1 MKRTTIIVLLFGA
14 LLASTTTAGSAQS
27 ADQKTRLQIAEQM
40 FQERCKKAGEFIY
53 RTSEDVEGVFL
64 MKLRPKGMNY
74 GDQFVMDDPYG
85 RDSVGETY
93 IKIFF
98 SGFYK
103 TPSNPPPAWAPRLG
117 YSYVEAVDPKDGK
130 RYRYTGSIK
139 TVGKKDASA
148 RNIQVELK
156 RNPNYDLNIYAFLL
170 DRVPATGPAPRYG
183 VTYDDI
189 STHEEREYWIAGS
202 SLKVIDLK
210 NNEVMAERIGYMMDR
225 RQGNTSGGR
234 PPWLRAAD
242 NACPPFRKDTGGH
255 TYQTDQTHDF
265 VVKILKPKSRR

>member
-1 MKRTTIIVLLFGA
+1 MKRTTILTLLFGA

-40 FQERCKKAGEFIY
+40 FQERCKTAGEFIY
-53 RTSEDVEGVFL
+53 RTAENVDGVFL

-74 GDQFVMDDPYG
+74 DDQFAMDDPYG

-93 IKIFF
+93 IKVFF
-98 SGFYK
+98 AGFYK

-130 RYRYTGSIK
+130 RYRYTGAVKEVTKTASILMGGDGK
-139 TVGKKDASA
+139 TTFKTKEFV
-148 RNIQVELK
+148 L
-156 RNPNYDLNIYAFLL
+156 DL
-170 DRVPATGPAPRYG
+170 VPATGPAPRYG
-183 VTYDDI
+183 ITYDDI

-210 NNEVMAERIGYMMDR
+210 TNEVMAERIGYMMDR
-225 RQGNTSGGR
+225 GQGNTSGGR
-234 PPWLRAAD
+234 APWLLAAD